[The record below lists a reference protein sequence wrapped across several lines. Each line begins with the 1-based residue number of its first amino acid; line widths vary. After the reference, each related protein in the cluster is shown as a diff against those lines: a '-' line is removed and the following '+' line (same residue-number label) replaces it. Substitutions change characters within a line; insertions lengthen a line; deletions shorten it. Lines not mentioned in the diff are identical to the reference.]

1 MRTLFSCFFVLAACS
16 SNDTTTLDA
25 GGKDSS
31 PANDA
36 NGIQPDTGAPP
47 VNGCGPND
55 FVAAN
60 MITWNFTVVPKCV
73 SIKPGDSVT
82 WNGSFG
88 THPLDAFNGDT
99 PNPIAGAGVVADGG
113 SSVTIKFSTAGTFGF
128 HCTTHAT
135 MLGAVKVAP

>member
-60 MITWNFTVVPKCV
+60 MITW
-73 SIKPGDSVT
+73 
-82 WNGSFG
+82 
-88 THPLDAFNGDT
+88 DT